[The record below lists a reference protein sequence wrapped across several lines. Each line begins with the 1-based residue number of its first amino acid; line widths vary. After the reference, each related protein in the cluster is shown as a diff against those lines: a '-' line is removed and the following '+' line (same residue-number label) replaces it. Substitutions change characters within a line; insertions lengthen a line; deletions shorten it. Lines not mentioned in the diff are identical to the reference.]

1 LGVEKVADKRDLWD
15 RLVKKEVA
23 DWVQQRRKEEGKSEK
38 GLSLEKV
45 EEGGGILTENERR
58 SFIKKAGAI

>member
-1 LGVEKVADKRDLWD
+1 MGVEKVADKRDLWD

-38 GLSLEKV
+38 GLSLEKL
-45 EEGGGILTENERR
+45 EEGGVILTENERR